1 MYAITLASALVLLG
15 DWHKSVVAVA
25 AAGVLVGWPFA
36 ALAAAPLV
44 LYSLL
49 GGGFLLIFLAGL
61 LTTLCTMV
69 SSAALVIYSA
79 YYVSTSFLYLL
90 VSVDALCY
98 QNCNNLAQFLSIAG
112 RVSCSKAI
120 IPNNNIYT
128 VHICE
133 MAYPSGNFQKLCD
146 K

>member
-36 ALAAAPLV
+36 ALLV